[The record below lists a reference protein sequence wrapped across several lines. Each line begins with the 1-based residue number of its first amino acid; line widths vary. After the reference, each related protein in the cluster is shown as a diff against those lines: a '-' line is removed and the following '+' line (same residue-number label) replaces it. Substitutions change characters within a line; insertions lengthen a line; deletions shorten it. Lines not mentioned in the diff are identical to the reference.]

1 MVRLL
6 APMLASLGVMALLLA
21 PIGPAVGQSPTGA
34 ADRADDAAIRLDDL
48 MAMMAAVPE
57 RRGVFHEVKH
67 FAALAIPLES
77 SGHLIYRRPGY
88 LAKITDAPQPES
100 MVVDGDEVSLTEAS
114 GQAPNGEGPKGQT
127 AGGQAPSSQTPN
139 GQTPNGRTPNGQT
152 PNGQT
157 HVIDLASQPE
167 LRILVDAMR
176 GPLSGD
182 GAALKCDFR
191 ISVSGTRAAWR
202 LDLTPIDPRAARLV
216 AAVHITGAGSEMRD
230 VLLVQANG
238 DSEDM
243 SIEPAP

>member
-1 MVRLL
+1 
-6 APMLASLGVMALLLA
+6 
-21 PIGPAVGQSPTGA
+21 
-34 ADRADDAAIRLDDL
+34 

-57 RRGVFHEVKH
+57 RRGVFREVKH

-100 MVVDGDEVSLTEAS
+100 MVVNGDQVALREPEGGSS
-114 GQAPNGEGPKGQT
+114 NGGT
-127 AGGQAPSSQTPN
+127 AN
-139 GQTPNGRTPNGQT
+139 GQTPNGQT

-182 GAALKCDFR
+182 GAALKRDFT
-191 ISVSGTRAAWR
+191 ISLTGTRTAWR

-216 AAVHITGAGSEMRD
+216 AAVHITGSGSEMRD
-230 VLLVQANG
+230 VLLVQGNG

-243 SIEPAP
+243 TIEPAP